1 MNEDYPLNRWLTL
14 ILGGL
19 DTKNVVCV
27 DYRIANTIYI
37 ESITYVMRLLAALI
51 GAEVIGC
58 VLILKQ
64 ANM

>member
-1 MNEDYPLNRWLTL
+1 MQ
-14 ILGGL
+14 
-19 DTKNVVCV
+19 
-27 DYRIANTIYI
+27 I
-37 ESITYVMRLLAALI
+37 ESITYVMRLLAAVI